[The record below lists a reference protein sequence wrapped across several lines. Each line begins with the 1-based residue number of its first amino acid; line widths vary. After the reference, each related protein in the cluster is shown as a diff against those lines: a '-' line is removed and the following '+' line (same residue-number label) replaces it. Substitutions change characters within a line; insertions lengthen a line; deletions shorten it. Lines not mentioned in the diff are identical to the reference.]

1 MILGKKIQYLDIPLL
16 AAGWLQIVNV
26 RGGGS
31 GLPVTV
37 LVRKTPNQYICCF
50 RLILCYNL
58 LPLASQKMFTVEL
71 YVGYEEDILS
81 GSTSQKY
88 LFG

>member
-1 MILGKKIQYLDIPLL
+1 MTVSNIKYPQERNVTTAGYRLSMCEAGVLGALCSKSVYLL
-16 AAGWLQIVNV
+16 
-26 RGGGS
+26 
-31 GLPVTV
+31 
-37 LVRKTPNQYICCF
+37 F

-58 LPLASQKMFTVEL
+58 LPLPNQKMFSVEL
-71 YVGYEEDILS
+71 HVGYEEDIILL